1 MRDGNLFDLAYDF
14 ERIFRNSEEYTRL
27 KRLFKEVNTDPT
39 AMQLFN
45 KYNHLQ
51 SELLNKQMMGQK
63 VMKQEIDDFQK
74 TLAHVQQNEKIVKLL
89 EADQHVNI
97 LITKLNKIITKP
109 LEEIYGTP
117 EGR

>member
-27 KRLFKEVNTDPT
+27 KRLFKEVSTDPV
-39 AMQLFN
+39 AMPLFS
-45 KYNHLQ
+45 KFNHLQ
-51 SELLNKQMMGQK
+51 MELLNKEMMGQK
-63 VMKQEIDDFQK
+63 VMKQEMDDFQK

-89 EADQHVNI
+89 EADQRVNV

-109 LEEIYGTP
+109 LEEIYGKP